1 MDGERRSQWLRG
13 VLDLTVLALL
23 REGEAYGYEL
33 AQALDDRGLGQ
44 IQGGTLYP
52 VLLRMERLDL
62 VTSAWRTSHT
72 GPARKYYRLTDHG
85 VSTLERGAADWSV
98 FVRRVSGILGEVMS
112 L

>member
-1 MDGERRSQWLRG
+1 MDSERRSQWLRG

-23 REGEAYGYEL
+23 RNGEAYGYEL
-33 AQALDDRGLGQ
+33 AQALDDRGLDQ

-62 VTSAWRTSHT
+62 VTSMWRTSRS
-72 GPARKYYRLTDHG
+72 GPARKYYRLTERG
-85 VSTLERGAADWSV
+85 VATLERGAADWSV
-98 FVRRVSGILGEVMS
+98 FVGRVSGILSEVVS